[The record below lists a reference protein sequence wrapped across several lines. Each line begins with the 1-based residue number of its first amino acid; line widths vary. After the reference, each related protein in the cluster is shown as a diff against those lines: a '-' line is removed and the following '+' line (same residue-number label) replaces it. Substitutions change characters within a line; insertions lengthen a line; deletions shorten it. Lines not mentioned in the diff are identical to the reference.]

1 MIIIDLKKI
10 FELDNLI
17 MNQRNYIAKKAIRL
31 IILITSINFIFLQKL
46 HTQEEVISL
55 ENQNKAFFSL
65 LFDQYNFAES
75 NKGSLYLPG
84 DFKQLS
90 RTQDALM
97 VSFESN
103 FIISELE
110 NEYKIIFEKGM
121 MDEGMILINDQFITN
136 RIILEGDISTH
147 KQIIP
152 YKILNKGINKIKILA
167 LSYSESGYI
176 NGDFYIQSNTQKID
190 LNGNWNYTIYDQ
202 NQNNIKIQPT
212 QVINLEHIYDF
223 DFGKFTSQKLDDE
236 NWPTTNFPINIEQ
249 LFNDNQ
255 LDAAIWFRKEVE
267 LDKLPES
274 DMYFNVPNGID
285 DYDKLYV
292 NGKLVG
298 ITNCYNCPRNYR
310 IPKEYLKKK
319 NVFAIL
325 VIDKDGVG
333 GIRGDVFI
341 TDENNRIDLSSK
353 WRYKKVLDLQVLI
366 TIKDTKEKRSLF
378 DENEVGIYNLGGR
391 KLDFDTILIEE
402 NNNLFPYVLNIATI
416 LLILIV
422 YFGRN
427 RKLKTIDQKVSS
439 TIESINKNENQKHVF
454 IRADRANHKI
464 EIKNIQLIEG
474 KKDYVKIHMLETSYL
489 VRKNLKTFLNDVP
502 SSKFIRISKSVA
514 VNVDQIKK
522 IDKNMLFLKS
532 NSYYIIGKK
541 YLDEIK
547 SFVDIN

>member
-1 MIIIDLKKI
+1 MIQKKHI
-10 FELDNLI
+10 TIN
-17 MNQRNYIAKKAIRL
+17 AIRL
-31 IILITSINFIFLQKL
+31 IITIINLVCIQQL
-46 HTQEEVISL
+46 HTQQEKVISL
-55 ENQNKAFFSL
+55 ENQNKEFFSL
-65 LFDQYNFAES
+65 LFDQNNISES

-90 RTQDALM
+90 RTQDVLM
-97 VSFESN
+97 ISFEST

-110 NEYKIIFEKGM
+110 NEYEIIFEKGI
-121 MDEGMILINDQFITN
+121 MDEGMVLINDLFITN
-136 RIILEGDISTH
+136 TIIVEGDISTH

-152 YKILNKGINKIKILA
+152 NEMINKGINKIKILT

-176 NGDFYIQSNTQKID
+176 NGDFYIQSSTQKID
-190 LNGNWNYTIYDQ
+190 LNGNWNYNIYDE
-202 NQNNIKIQPT
+202 NQSNIKIQPT

-223 DFGKFTSQKLDDE
+223 EFEKFTSQKLDDD
-236 NWPTTNFPINIEQ
+236 NWPVTNFPVNIEQ

-255 LDAAIWFRKEVE
+255 LDAAIWFRKEVA

-298 ITNCYNCPRNYR
+298 VTNCYNCPRNYR
-310 IPKEYLKKK
+310 IPKEYLRKK

-333 GIRGDVFI
+333 GIRGDVFL
-341 TDENNRIDLSSK
+341 TDKNNRIDLSSK
-353 WRYKKVLDLQVLI
+353 WLYKKVLDLQVLI
-366 TIKDTKEKRSLF
+366 TVKDTKEKRSMF
-378 DENEVGIYNLGGR
+378 DEIEVGIYNLGGR
-391 KLDFDTILIEE
+391 KLDFDTILIED
-402 NNNLFPYVLNIATI
+402 NKN
-416 LLILIV
+416 LLILLVV
-422 YFGRN
+422 YFTRN

-439 TIESINKNENQKHVF
+439 TIESINKSENQRHVF
-454 IRADRANHKI
+454 IRANRANHKI

-502 SSKFIRISKSVA
+502 PSKFIRISKSVA

-522 IDKNMLFLKS
+522 IDKNMLFLNS
-532 NSYYIIGKK
+532 NNYYIIGKK
-541 YLDEIK
+541 YLDEVK

>member
-1 MIIIDLKKI
+1 
-10 FELDNLI
+10 
-17 MNQRNYIAKKAIRL
+17 MNQKKYITNNAIRL
-31 IILITSINFIFLQKL
+31 IILIASINVIFLPKI
-46 HTQEEVISL
+46 HTQQQEVISYK
-55 ENQNKAFFSL
+55 NQNIAFFSL
-65 LFDQYNFAES
+65 LFDQNNFAES

-84 DFKQLS
+84 DFRQLS
-90 RTQDALM
+90 GTQDALM
-97 VSFESN
+97 VSFEST

-110 NEYKIIFEKGM
+110 NVYEIIFEKGM

-136 RIILEGDISTH
+136 TIILAGDISTH

-152 YKILNKGINKIKILA
+152 NEILNKDINKIKILA
-167 LSYSESGYI
+167 LSYSGSGYI
-176 NGDFYIQSNTQKID
+176 KGDFYIQSNNQKID

-202 NQNNIKIQPT
+202 NQSNINIQPT

-223 DFGKFTSQKLDDE
+223 DFGNFASQKLDDE
-236 NWPTTNFPINIEQ
+236 DWPTTNFPVYIEK
-249 LFNDNQ
+249 LYNDNQ

-325 VIDKDGVG
+325 VVDKDGVG

-341 TDENNRIDLSSK
+341 TDENKRIDLSNK

-366 TIKDTKEKRSLF
+366 TIKYAKEKKSLF
-378 DENEVGIYNLGGR
+378 DDNEVGFYNLGGR
-391 KLDFDTILIEE
+391 KLDFDTILIKK

-416 LLILIV
+416 LIILIV
-422 YFGRN
+422 YFSRN

-454 IRADRANHKI
+454 IRADRANHNI

-532 NSYYIIGKK
+532 NNYYIIGKK
-541 YLDEIK
+541 YLDKVK
-547 SFVDIN
+547 SFVDMS

>member
-1 MIIIDLKKI
+1 
-10 FELDNLI
+10 
-17 MNQRNYIAKKAIRL
+17 MNEKNYISIHTIRL
-31 IILITSINFIFLQKL
+31 VILISSISAIFLQKL
-46 HTQEEVISL
+46 HAQQDEETSL
-55 ENQNKAFFSL
+55 ENQNIAFFSL
-65 LFDQYNFAES
+65 LFDQYTFAES

-84 DFKQLS
+84 DFKKLS
-90 RTQDALM
+90 RTKDALM
-97 VSFESN
+97 VSFEST

-110 NEYKIIFEKGM
+110 NEYEIIFEKGM
-121 MDEGMILINDQFITN
+121 MDEGMILVNDQFISNT
-136 RIILEGDISTH
+136 IILKGDISTH

-152 YKILNKGINKIKILA
+152 NEILNKGTNKIKILA

-223 DFGKFTSQKLDDE
+223 DFRKFTSQKLDDE
-236 NWPTTNFPINIEQ
+236 NWPTTNFPVNIEQ

-255 LDAAIWFRKEVE
+255 LDAAVWFRKEVE

-274 DMYFNVPNGID
+274 DVYFNVPNGID

-298 ITNCYNCPRNYR
+298 ITNCYNCPRKYR
-310 IPKEYLKKK
+310 IPKEYLKNK

-341 TDENNRIDLSSK
+341 TDENNQIDITSN
-353 WRYKKVLDLQVLI
+353 WRYKKVLELQVLI
-366 TIKDTKEKRSLF
+366 TVKDTKEKRSLF

-391 KLDFDTILIEE
+391 KLDFDRILIKE

-416 LLILIV
+416 LIILIV
-422 YFGRN
+422 YYARN
-427 RKLKTIDQKVSS
+427 RKLKTIDQKVST

-514 VNVDQIKK
+514 VNVDQIRK

-532 NSYYIIGKK
+532 NNYYIIGKK
-541 YLDEIK
+541 YLDEVK
-547 SFVDIN
+547 TFVDIN

>member
-1 MIIIDLKKI
+1 MNKKK
-10 FELDNLI
+10 
-17 MNQRNYIAKKAIRL
+17 YIAIYAIRL
-31 IILITSINFIFLQKL
+31 IILIISINIVFLQKI
-46 HTQEEVISL
+46 HTQEKGISL
-55 ENQNKAFFSL
+55 EDQNKSFFSL
-65 LFDQYNFAES
+65 LFDQNNFREN
-75 NKGSLYLPG
+75 NKGYFYLPG
-84 DFKQLS
+84 NYKQLS

-97 VSFESN
+97 VSFESTFN
-103 FIISELE
+103 ISELE
-110 NEYKIIFEKGM
+110 NKFEIIFEKGM

-136 RIILEGDISTH
+136 TKISEGVVSTY

-152 YKILNKGINKIKILA
+152 KEIICRGVNKIKILA
-167 LSYSESGYI
+167 LSFSESGYI
-176 NGDFYIQSNTQKID
+176 DGDFYIQSNTQKID

-202 NQNNIKIQPT
+202 NQSNIKIQPT
-212 QVINLEHIYDF
+212 QVINLEHIHDF
-223 DFGKFTSQKLDDE
+223 DFEKFTSQKLNDND
-236 NWPTTNFPINIEQ
+236 WPITDFPVFIEE

-267 LDKLPES
+267 LEKLPDS
-274 DMYFNVPNGID
+274 DVYFNVPNGID

-341 TDENNRIDLSSK
+341 SDENTQIDLSSK
-353 WRYKKVLDLQVLI
+353 WRYKKVLDLKVLI
-366 TIKDTKEKRSLF
+366 TVRDSKEKKSLF
-378 DENEVGIYNLGGR
+378 DENKVGIYNLGGR

-402 NNNLFPYVLNIATI
+402 KSNIFPYVLNIVTI
-416 LLILIV
+416 LIILII
-422 YFGRN
+422 YFARN
-427 RKLKTIDQKVSS
+427 RKLKTIDQKVNT

-474 KKDYVKIHMLETSYL
+474 KKDYVKIHMSETSYL
-489 VRKNLKTFLNDVP
+489 VRKNIKTFLNDVR
-502 SSKFIRISKSVA
+502 SSKFIRISKSIA

-532 NSYYIIGKK
+532 DNYYIIGKK
-541 YLDEIK
+541 YLDEVK
-547 SFVDIN
+547 VFVDIN

>member
-1 MIIIDLKKI
+1 MIKKKYI
-10 FELDNLI
+10 TIYTVRLLI
-17 MNQRNYIAKKAIRL
+17 L
-31 IILITSINFIFLQKL
+31 IISTNIVFLQKI
-46 HTQEEVISL
+46 HTQEEVITL
-55 ENQNKAFFSL
+55 ENQNKSFFSI
-65 LFDQYNFAES
+65 LFNQNNFTE
-75 NKGSLYLPG
+75 NNVGSLYLPG
-84 DFKQLS
+84 DYKQLS
-90 RTQDALM
+90 SNQDALM
-97 VSFESN
+97 VSFEST

-110 NEYKIIFEKGM
+110 NEFEIIFEKGM
-121 MDEGMILINDQFITN
+121 MDEGMILINDQFISGT
-136 RIILEGDISTH
+136 IIAEGNVSTH

-152 YKILNKGINKIKILA
+152 NEIINKGINKIKILA

-190 LNGNWNYTIYDQ
+190 LKGNWDYNLYDQ
-202 NQNNIKIQPT
+202 NQSNIKIQPT
-212 QVINLEHIYDF
+212 QVINLDHIYDF
-223 DFGKFTSQKLDDE
+223 DFEKFTSQKLNDD
-236 NWPTTNFPINIEQ
+236 NWPITNFPVVIEE
-249 LFNDNQ
+249 LFNENQ
-255 LDAAIWFRKEVE
+255 LDAAIWFRKEIE
-267 LDKLPES
+267 LEKLPES
-274 DMYFNVPNGID
+274 DVYFNVPNGID

-292 NGKLVG
+292 NGRLVG

-341 TDENNRIDLSSK
+341 TDENAQIDISSK
-353 WRYKKVLDLQVLI
+353 WSYKKVLDLQVLI
-366 TIKDTKEKRSLF
+366 TVRDTKEKRSLF

-416 LLILIV
+416 LIILFV
-422 YFGRN
+422 YFARN
-427 RKLKTIDQKVSS
+427 RKLKTIDQKVST

-532 NSYYIIGKK
+532 NNYYIIGKK
-541 YLDEIK
+541 YLDEVK
-547 SFVDIN
+547 TFVDIN